1 MVIEIRRFG
10 RWSILVDLV
19 AGVLLYVL
27 AWNTETVLLTFIS
40 VFLMLVCLLNLL
52 LDIFMLKKRYHED
65 RKITK

>member
-1 MVIEIRRFG
+1 MIIEIRRFG
-10 RWSILVDLV
+10 HWSILVDLV
-19 AGVLLYVL
+19 AGILLYVL